1 MRLRSEIYKAKLA
14 AFSKRKRAPR
24 QLEPISDKCF
34 ARRLTTYKTNSKSK
48 QRDFSISDEQAR
60 VLFGSCCHY
69 CGWPPL
75 NGIDRVDSMLGYV
88 EGNVVACCSRCNLAK
103 GASTVEEFTIWL
115 QFVKHKQPERP
126 IQGNRRRVL
135 RAHDFDVAYILDRE
149 ASAEKRRILNA
160 QGEK

>member
-1 MRLRSEIYKAKLA
+1 MRLQSEIYKAKLA

-24 QLEPISDKCF
+24 TLEPISDKCLV
-34 ARRLTTYKTNSKSK
+34 RRLTTYKTNSKSK

-115 QFVKHKQPERP
+115 NFIKGRP
-126 IQGNRRRVL
+126 VVEDPKRRGKRIL
-135 RAHDFDVAYILDRE
+135 RMHDADVTFLIARE
-149 ASAEKRRILNA
+149 AMRAEP
-160 QGEK
+160 QP